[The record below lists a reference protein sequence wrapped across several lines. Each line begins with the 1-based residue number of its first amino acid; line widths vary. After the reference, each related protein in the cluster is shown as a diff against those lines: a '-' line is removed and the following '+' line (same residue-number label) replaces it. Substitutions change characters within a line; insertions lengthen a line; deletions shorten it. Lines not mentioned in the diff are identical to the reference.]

1 MHRAVLS
8 WVVMTTSLYKYIP
21 LNCHLKALT
30 SEKVHVMVK
39 KALQDFLLPATP
51 ALHRPVSNT
60 VLHVNGSVRCT
71 GIMQSSLNNTD
82 MFNAELCLIIVNIE
96 TECAWKQTRP

>member
-1 MHRAVLS
+1 
-8 WVVMTTSLYKYIP
+8 
-21 LNCHLKALT
+21 
-30 SEKVHVMVK
+30 MVK

-82 MFNAELCLIIVNIE
+82 MFNAELCLISQYRNIMRME
-96 TECAWKQTRP
+96 TDETLIRLHTYSFREKTCIYHLFRVFIDKLAQFVL